1 MDTTPLKTALNTAKT
16 LVGAHGF
23 MNYMREYDRR
33 RFDHEIDDSTHA
45 LRYEF
50 CMDPNKSSYSPDN
63 FSCALNISYDPGADY
78 DHEGGINRR
87 YARKITLSYGHCELT
102 LKTLPSREDFIKA
115 LSMVAE
121 MMETV
126 LPNDIV
132 LVVQTAEEVA
142 DCKAIRQEQQV
153 ADNVFHEIGWQ
164 SVKGLRKGGKPRV
177 VRLANTY
184 LEKHGSMPESGTY
197 RYEQVRRSTRRG
209 VVREKANYIF
219 KVFKTFS
226 NEVNVKIF
234 RVA

>member
-1 MDTTPLKTALNTAKT
+1 MDTTPLKTALQTAKA

-33 RFDHEIDDSTHA
+33 RFDQEIDDGALA

-50 CMDPNKSSYSPDN
+50 CMDPNKSSYNPEN
-63 FSCALNISYDPGADY
+63 FSCALNIYYDPGTDY

-102 LKTLPSREDFIKA
+102 LKTLPPREDFIKA

-121 MMETV
+121 MMETA

-132 LVVQTAEEVA
+132 LVVQSAEEVA
-142 DCKAIRQEQQV
+142 DRKAIREEQRV
-153 ADNVFHEIGWQ
+153 ADNVFREIGWE
-164 SVKGLRKGGKPRV
+164 SLKGLRKGGRARV
-177 VRLANTY
+177 VRLANSY
-184 LEKHGSMPESGTY
+184 LEKHGGMPESGAY
-197 RYEQVRRSTRRG
+197 RYEQVRRTNRRG
-209 VVREKANYIF
+209 QVREKANYIF
-219 KVFKTFS
+219 KVFKTFT